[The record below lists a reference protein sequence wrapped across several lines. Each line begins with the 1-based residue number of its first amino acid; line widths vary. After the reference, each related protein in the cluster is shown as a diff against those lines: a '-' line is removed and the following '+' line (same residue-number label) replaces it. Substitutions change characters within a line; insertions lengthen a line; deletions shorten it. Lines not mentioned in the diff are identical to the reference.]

1 MKKKQDSSTFFLDHV
16 TKPSPS
22 TNQDYTGV
30 GRGGG
35 SSQTKNPLQE
45 IRKKKKTTFIQNK
58 CNKTENTRKN
68 FPANKKVFSP
78 KTTNLKK
85 TGRAKTPS

>member
-22 TNQDYTGV
+22 TNQNYTGV

-45 IRKKKKTTFIQNK
+45 IKKKKATFIQNK
-58 CNKTENTRKN
+58 CKKIENTCKN
-68 FPANKKVFSP
+68 FPDNKKFFSQ

>member
-22 TNQDYTGV
+22 TNQNYTGV

-45 IRKKKKTTFIQNK
+45 IRKKKGHIHTKQMQKN
-58 CNKTENTRKN
+58 RKH
-68 FPANKKVFSP
+68 V
-78 KTTNLKK
+78 
-85 TGRAKTPS
+85 

>member
-22 TNQDYTGV
+22 TNQNYTGV

-45 IRKKKKTTFIQNK
+45 IRKKKAIFIQNK
-58 CNKTENTRKN
+58 CKKTENTCKN
-68 FPANKKVFSP
+68 FPANKKFFSQ
-78 KTTNLKK
+78 KTTNLTK
-85 TGRAKTPS
+85 TGRAKTSS